1 MKATLTEKR
10 NDTELRALFELDKYH
25 WIEVKIK
32 WEELYNLK
40 KDFPDRYKKM
50 MLDILSRETTNN
62 IINLINKGG
71 YETK

>member
-10 NDTELRALFELDKYH
+10 NDTELRALFELDKYD

-71 YETK
+71 YEK

>member
-10 NDTELRALFELDKYH
+10 NDTELRALFELDKYD

-40 KDFPDRYKKM
+40 
-50 MLDILSRETTNN
+50 
-62 IINLINKGG
+62 
-71 YETK
+71 